1 MVYDNQSGLP
11 VNCGDDP
18 TREILSNLEAV
29 SFCDLNQERNT
40 RLISDEG
47 RQAATVL
54 QLGLQYY

>member
-1 MVYDNQSGLP
+1 MVFDNQSGLL

-40 RLISDEG
+40 RWISDEG

-54 QLGLQYY
+54 